1 MLLLCLLRSK
11 ISPVLVPAC
20 YRKTRWWQQVQSG
33 ILQSCSRLGILQNN
47 LGHWGKYEVKEREGL
62 VFHSQCLLFYV
73 HSGKKKQNKQKLS
86 AARSQLGFSHKSV
99 LISGV
104 IGGTLLRLR
113 LGREQGLN
121 QHIIRH
127 IALQT
132 LQCDRNYHYEEL
144 TECLAKPAETK
155 LLGIIKKYKGY
166 LSTDREF

>member
-73 HSGKKKQNKQKLS
+73 HSGKKNKKTEAL
-86 AARSQLGFSHKSV
+86 RSTKPIRFFAQ
-99 LISGV
+99 
-104 IGGTLLRLR
+104 
-113 LGREQGLN
+113 ECLN
-121 QHIIRH
+121 QWRNWRH
-127 IALQT
+127 
-132 LQCDRNYHYEEL
+132 
-144 TECLAKPAETK
+144 PAEIEAGQRTRSK
-155 LLGIIKKYKGY
+155 PTYNQTY
-166 LSTDREF
+166 CASNSSV